1 FLLLQITWIYSAEV
15 CSFGDFIRRTIC
27 GGRVNQLM
35 CFKVIAYYRYK
46 YIYILLTCFGWMVK
60 PKDSWLFPQHSA
72 RQLPRLNCTSTLL
85 QQGQQNVFPSS
96 MNHCTVSTG
105 VAFPGFRVPGLH
117 GSGKGQTNAAHGLFH
132 CLPTHL
138 DCLPYTSSPYV
149 KKEPNVVSEPTQRRF
164 IIFDQSRNQ
173 TRLFLSPIRPPAQNS
188 IVAPTK
194 FLDACDMGGKGQ
206 PDKMVQNFP
215 TKPAIQ
221 EKSNEIQIIGEGS
234 EMHEDTEEINALLY
248 SDDDGGDSEEDEVT
262 STDRSP
268 FTIKGGSY
276 KKREHVEDTTAEDA
290 SSDGVRK
297 RQKLIDGG
305 YKKSS
310 LMDTVSSAKPEY
322 EDDAEGRTQ
331 GEDLDSIIGTEQS
344 SKDKI
349 RETVKFLECLIP
361 SVKSKDP
368 LSVIEEAISYLKYL
382 KVEAKALGVS

>member
-1 FLLLQITWIYSAEV
+1 
-15 CSFGDFIRRTIC
+15 
-27 GGRVNQLM
+27 
-35 CFKVIAYYRYK
+35 
-46 YIYILLTCFGWMVK
+46 MVK

-72 RQLPRLNCTSTLL
+72 RQLPQLNCTSTLL
-85 QQGQQNVFPSS
+85 QQGQQNVILSS
-96 MNHCTVSTG
+96 MNHCTVSTD

-132 CLPTHL
+132 CLPSRL
-138 DCLPYTSSPYV
+138 DCLPYTSNPYV
-149 KKEPNVVSEPTQRRF
+149 KEEPNVVSGPTQRRF

-173 TRLFLSPIRPPAQNS
+173 TRLFLSPIRPPAQNI
-188 IVAPTK
+188 IVVPTK
-194 FLDACDMGGKGQ
+194 FLDACDMGSKGQ

-215 TKPAIQ
+215 TKPTIQ
-221 EKSNEIQIIGEGS
+221 EKSDEIKIIGEGS

-248 SDDDGGDSEEDEVT
+248 SDDDGDDGDDSEEDEVT

-268 FTIKGGSY
+268 FTIKGESY
-276 KKREHVEDTTAEDA
+276 KKREHMEETTAEDA

-297 RQKLIDGG
+297 RRKLIDGG

-322 EDDAEGRTQ
+322 EDDVDSSSAKGRTQ
-331 GEDLDSIIGTEQS
+331 GEDLDSIIGTKQS